1 MKKREYIFI
10 YWFIFLILLYSYYT
24 KSVSR
29 PIFVHLK
36 GETKMKDTIKM
47 IIDSVSGLK
56 DVLLHIIGLGVLVQ
70 LVFVG
75 GFLGIDIVG
84 NLVGLVNSFGEAG
97 FAGFISLIIIL
108 GLLNK

>member
-1 MKKREYIFI
+1 
-10 YWFIFLILLYSYYT
+10 
-24 KSVSR
+24 
-29 PIFVHLK
+29 
-36 GETKMKDTIKM
+36 MKDTIKM

-75 GFLGIDIVG
+75 GFLGIDVVG
-84 NLVGLVNSFGEAG
+84 NLINLVNVFAESG
-97 FAGFISLIIIL
+97 FAGFISLIVIL

>member
-1 MKKREYIFI
+1 M
-10 YWFIFLILLYSYYT
+10 ILPYSYYT

-47 IIDSVSGLK
+47 IMDAVGGIK
-56 DVLLHIIGLGVLVQ
+56 DLLLHIVGLGVLVQ

-75 GFLGIDIVG
+75 GFLGIDVVG
-84 NLVGLVNSFGEAG
+84 NLISLVNVFAESG
-97 FAGFISLIIIL
+97 FAGFISLIVIL

>member
-1 MKKREYIFI
+1 
-10 YWFIFLILLYSYYT
+10 
-24 KSVSR
+24 
-29 PIFVHLK
+29 
-36 GETKMKDTIKM
+36 MKDTIKM

-75 GFLGIDIVG
+75 GFLGIDVVG
-84 NLVGLVNSFGEAG
+84 NLVSLVNSFGEAG
-97 FAGFISLIIIL
+97 FAGFISLIVIL